1 MCEWVKMVKGLIFFY
16 IHIARLPN
24 NLPTDGNLCNSAT
37 KPPTLICRRV
47 VAKFFEQ
54 PIAFDLQVGQQ
65 DAEKQ
70 RSAKR
75 IFGQK
80 FSLQAV
86 KVFGKKAASDPEK
99 VSLKQKV
106 DDQVNFV
113 GKPPE
118 LSEHVR
124 TSFS

>member
-1 MCEWVKMVKGLIFFY
+1 MVKGLLFFY
-16 IHIARLPN
+16 IPNARLLHY
-24 NLPTDGNLCNSAT
+24 LPTDGNLSNSAT
-37 KPPTLICRRV
+37 KPPTLVRRRV
-47 VAKFFEQ
+47 VAKFLEQ

-86 KVFGKKAASDPEK
+86 KVFGEKAASDPEK

-106 DDQVNFV
+106 DDEVNFV

-124 TSFS
+124 TTFS

>member
-1 MCEWVKMVKGLIFFY
+1 MVEGLLVFY
-16 IHIARLPN
+16 IHIASLPN
-24 NLPTDGNLCNSAT
+24 YLPTDGNLCNSAT
-37 KPPTLICRRV
+37 KPPTLVRRRV
-47 VAKFFEQ
+47 VTKFLEQ
-54 PIAFDLQVGQQ
+54 PIAFDLHVGQQ

-86 KVFGKKAASDPEK
+86 KVFGEKAASDPEK

-106 DDQVNFV
+106 DDEVNFV

-124 TSFS
+124 TTFS